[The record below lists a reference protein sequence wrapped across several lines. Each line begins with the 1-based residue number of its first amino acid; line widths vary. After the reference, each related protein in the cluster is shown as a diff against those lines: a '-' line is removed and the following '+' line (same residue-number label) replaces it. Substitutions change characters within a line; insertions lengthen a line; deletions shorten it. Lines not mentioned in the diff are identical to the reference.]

1 MDDAAL
7 EKELEKLQREARRA
21 SAPDPAVEAP
31 EPSEAQPER
40 RAREPAELPAGFSR
54 KQLVLCFVAAVAVT
68 ILLPQVTWGRYVLL
82 PLTFL
87 GTWAHEMG
95 HGLTSLLCGG
105 EFEKLVIYQNLG
117 GTAFTRAPTWARP
130 LVSAGGLLGPALAGG
145 FMVWLGA
152 RERVAP
158 KLLAAVALAL
168 WLSLALFVRNLVG
181 VVGVAT
187 LALAL
192 SALARWGPTLVRVFT
207 AQLIGIQL
215 CLASLGTFDYMF
227 TKQFERGGELI
238 NSDTQNMAEEIPL
251 FLPYWFY
258 GAVIAALSLMILAA
272 AFYVAWVRPW
282 RRARAAASSGAA
294 A

>member
-7 EKELEKLQREARRA
+7 EKELEKLQREARRGAGAA
-21 SAPDPAVEAP
+21 STPEAP
-31 EPSEAQPER
+31 EAPAP
-40 RAREPAELPAGFSR
+40 REPAELPEGFSR
-54 KQLVLCFVAAVAVT
+54 QQLVLCFVAAIVVT
-68 ILLPQVTWGRYVLL
+68 VLLPQVSWGRYVLL

-95 HGLTSLLCGG
+95 HGLTSVLCGG

-117 GTAFTRAPTWARP
+117 GTAFTRSPSWARP
-130 LVSAGGLLGPALAGG
+130 LVSAGGLLGPAIAGG

-158 KLLAAVALAL
+158 KLLAAFA
-168 WLSLALFVRNLVG
+168 LALFVRNLVG
-181 VVGVAT
+181 VVGVSG
-187 LALAL
+187 LALLL

-227 TKQFERGGELI
+227 TKQFERGGKLI
-238 NSDTQNMAEEIPL
+238 NSDTQDIAEAVPL

-258 GAVIAALSLMILAA
+258 GAGIAALSLLILAL
-272 AFYVAWVRPW
+272 AFYVGWVRPW
-282 RRARAAASSGAA
+282 RRARPSSSPSGSA
-294 A
+294 

>member
-7 EKELEKLQREARRA
+7 EKELEKLQREARRGAGAPAA
-21 SAPDPAVEAP
+21 STPEAASGP
-31 EPSEAQPER
+31 EAS
-40 RAREPAELPAGFSR
+40 REPAELPGGFSR
-54 KQLVLCFVAAVAVT
+54 QQLVLCFVAAIVVT
-68 ILLPQVTWGRYVLL
+68 VLLPQVTWGRYVLL

-95 HGLTSLLCGG
+95 HGLTSVLCGG

-117 GTAFTRAPTWARP
+117 GTAFTRSPSWARP
-130 LVSAGGLLGPALAGG
+130 LVSAGGLLGPAIAGG

-158 KLLAAVALAL
+158 KLLAAFALAL

-181 VVGVAT
+181 VAGVAT
-187 LALAL
+187 LALLL
-192 SALARWGPTLVRVFT
+192 SALARWGPMLVRVFT

-227 TKQFERGGELI
+227 TKQFERGGKLI
-238 NSDTQNMAEEIPL
+238 NSDTQDIAEAVPL

-258 GAVIAALSLMILAA
+258 GAGIAALSLLILAL

-282 RRARAAASSGAA
+282 RRARAASSPGASA
-294 A
+294 